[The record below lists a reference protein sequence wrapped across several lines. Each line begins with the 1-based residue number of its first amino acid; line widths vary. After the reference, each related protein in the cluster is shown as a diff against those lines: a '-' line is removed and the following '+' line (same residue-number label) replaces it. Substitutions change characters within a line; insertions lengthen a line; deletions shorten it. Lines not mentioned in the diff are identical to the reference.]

1 MLRDFQVIESTVDK
15 IWTKGKKLVQDQRKL
30 KEMIEVNEQLIGKL
44 KQQQAKLKKTE
55 KDQVAHINQMDIQAQ
70 DIYKDLMDAEKKL
83 DRFNINYTTRRRD
96 FLPSG
101 KSEWTLLQEFFSFSE
116 ISLEIIVHTKMF
128 LPFQRCLRK

>member
-101 KSEWTLLQEFFSFSE
+101 KSEWTLLQEFFFIFKN
-116 ISLEIIVHTKMF
+116 IS
-128 LPFQRCLRK
+128 